1 MSKAYQVVTEQ
12 GIVIPAALCA
22 SAQLGDEV
30 LLEIEP
36 GHIAIR
42 PARISA
48 HEAQRRAAF
57 YVLMKLGDALRI
69 SAPSLEVKNAI
80 EQWNFTVTRKA
91 TGEQRGVLALNA
103 ETGEV
108 IAWTPSPA
116 LSTDTIN

>member
-12 GIVIPAALCA
+12 GLLIPAALCA

-36 GHIAIR
+36 GRIAIR
-42 PARISA
+42 PARLSA
-48 HEAQRRAAF
+48 YEAQRRAAF
-57 YVLMKLGDALRI
+57 YALTNIGDAVSI

-80 EQWNFTVTRKA
+80 EQWNLTITRKA
-91 TGEQRGVLALNA
+91 TREQCGVLALNA

-108 IAWTPSPA
+108 MTWTPSA
-116 LSTDTIN
+116 DTIN